1 MARFNIEDYE
11 TVGERL
17 ARAHADHP
25 DLRIVTDLVEVI
37 RDPESQRPLQYI
49 VRAQVWYGETLK
61 AVDYAEEIVGS
72 SMVNKTSALE
82 NACTSAIGRALADAN
97 YQGSNPRSNRPSR
110 EEMEKVQRAEANT
123 SVPIKEVMRVVYS
136 QDQIDHAKRLADLV
150 VVATTI
156 DEVKK
161 VYDEA
166 AINGLLHV
174 TVGDVSL
181 NSVIVTGKNMI
192 QENK

>member
-110 EEMEKVQRAEANT
+110 EEMEKVQRAENNNV
-123 SVPIKEVMRVVYS
+123 SVKEVMRVVYS

-150 VVATTI
+150 AVAETI
-156 DEVKK
+156 DEVKS

-166 AINGLLHV
+166 SKNGLLHV
-174 TVGDVSL
+174 TVNNASL
-181 NSVIVTGKNMI
+181 NSVIVAGKKTM
-192 QENK
+192 EKDKK